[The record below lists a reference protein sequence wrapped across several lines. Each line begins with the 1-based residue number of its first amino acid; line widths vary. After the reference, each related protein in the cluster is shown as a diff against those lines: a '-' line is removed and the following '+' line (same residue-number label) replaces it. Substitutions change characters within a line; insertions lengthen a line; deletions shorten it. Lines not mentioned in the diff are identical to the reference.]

1 MTTESPRL
9 LVLRDGDGNF
19 YLISDDV
26 IHASRVP
33 EENWAEVQQALDSDV
48 AGFFFNNQAFQ
59 NAFTTVNQGNTANNT
74 NVLIGALVGGS
85 QTALSFQSNA
95 ANVGTSQNA

>member
-9 LVLRDGDGNF
+9 LVLRDGDGSY
-19 YLISDDV
+19 YLISDDL
-26 IHASRVP
+26 IRSSRVP
-33 EENWAEVQQALDSDV
+33 EEHWTEVQAALDSDV

-59 NAFTTVNQGNTANNT
+59 TAFTNVNQGNSANNT
-74 NVLIGALVGGS
+74 NVLLGALVGGS

-95 ANVGTSQNA
+95 ANVGTVQNA